1 MLFGGGPNA
10 IGSKR
15 FFASQLILKLQAA
28 VDVAI
33 TDDSVPVD
41 TTVETVFVT
50 VTLANMVVS
59 LRTVAVV
66 VITVGWAE
74 EVDTGVPFEVYV
86 ALTTTM
92 DVIDI
97 TVWTGTLATVLLP
110 TTVSKVVK
118 GRVTVPVT
126 DNGGPIV
133 GLLSGEAVALVGW
146 SVASMTVGEIVGK
159 GWTGGLPSVAIV
171 VMIDPLVFPVLATP
185 VLFAVCVADIEV
197 NVTVSA

>member
-133 GLLSGEAVALVGW
+133 GLLSGEAVALVG
-146 SVASMTVGEIVGK
+146 
-159 GWTGGLPSVAIV
+159 
-171 VMIDPLVFPVLATP
+171 
-185 VLFAVCVADIEV
+185 
-197 NVTVSA
+197 

>member
-146 SVASMTVGEIVGK
+146 SVASVTVGEIVGK